1 MKAAKKEDWG
11 SVRADMD
18 QKEKPGPLWKELR
31 VWTQKGTE
39 FLFCLYTFRKKW
51 GLVLVKGE
59 YNKKKIAY
67 LSSFL
72 QKKKEKQKK
81 NSTQNF
87 LFLPWRGSMKHK
99 CVIKVDSS
107 GTGQLSCPSKGHIQR
122 QRQHFTLTFTPMI
135 DSEETVTQT
144 HRERTTTVHVQ
155 KCLPTAVEVSDTLG
169 STHQGFIHTDDRR

>member
-1 MKAAKKEDWG
+1 
-11 SVRADMD
+11 MD

-59 YNKKKIAY
+59 YNKKIAY

-72 QKKKEKQKK
+72 QKKKEKK

-107 GTGQLSCPSKGHIQR
+107 GTGQLSYPSKGHIQR
-122 QRQHFTLTFTPMI
+122 HFTLTFTPMI
-135 DSEETVTQT
+135 DSEETNTDTQ
-144 HRERTTTVHVQ
+144 RTYHHCSCSEMFAHSCRGEWHTGVHTPGFYPYRRQKVITYTVVWS
-155 KCLPTAVEVSDTLG
+155 LTLDLQY
-169 STHQGFIHTDDRR
+169 SLL